1 VEVNAED
8 NNNGR
13 GYVTKQ
19 KDDVSDQEE
28 IIFGERKIKTATNI
42 AGLNYTFNNKMGVNL
57 RVRHYWSTVHYESF
71 YSLAT
76 DGNLN
81 PSAYNG
87 VSSDDSP
94 KHDTNFNALNLDF
107 AYFMQVAPGSFLNLV
122 WKDAISSLTN
132 DARMNYIASYKQAM
146 EAPQIN
152 NVSLRFTYFL
162 DYTSL
167 KKAASKM

>member
-1 VEVNAED
+1 
-8 NNNGR
+8 
-13 GYVTKQ
+13 
-19 KDDVSDQEE
+19 
-28 IIFGERKIKTATNI
+28 
-42 AGLNYTFNNKMGVNL
+42 MGVNL
-57 RVRHYWSTVHYESF
+57 RVRHYWSTVRYESF

-76 DGNLN
+76 DGSLN
-81 PSAYNG
+81 PADYNS
-87 VSSDDSP
+87 VSPEDGP

-132 DARMNYIASYKQAM
+132 DARMNYLASYKQAM
-146 EAPQIN
+146 EAPHIN

-167 KKAASKM
+167 KRAASRM